1 VRNSCWILI
10 FFLGFLGCES
20 VDHQKMDSAGTASN
34 EPAWASFA
42 KENNMDWSEHYWS
55 DREKK
60 GNRGYFNSK
69 PFAVSKSSLPLEASP
84 LPKQESVI
92 DNASV
97 ALDADIPQSGRQ
109 ETVKEISAPEP
120 VELEEKPELSA
131 NEKGYEKD
139 RHETIEAGPSE
150 NESFESADKILVIR
164 GHEPWTDPAVIPE
177 NTVEKMST
185 GLNEPLLK
193 PVKKTTAAEPMK
205 IKEKTPVLQQ
215 TVPLPKKI
223 KKTELKTTEYVV
235 KKGENLWKIA
245 GLKEIYGDSTKWQK
259 IYDAN
264 RSKLK
269 SPNHVYPGQV
279 LIIPRE

>member
-1 VRNSCWILI
+1 VKNSCWILI
-10 FFLGFLGCES
+10 FFLCFLGCES
-20 VDHQKMDSAGTASN
+20 VDHQKTDSAGTVSN

-60 GNRGYFNSK
+60 GNRGYLNSK
-69 PFAVSKSSLPLEASP
+69 PYTVSKSSLPSDASS
-84 LPKQESVI
+84 LPKQEPAI
-92 DNASV
+92 ERASV
-97 ALDADIPQSGRQ
+97 AVDTDIPQRGRQ
-109 ETVKEISAPEP
+109 ETMREISAPEQA
-120 VELEEKPELSA
+120 ELEERPELSVNA
-131 NEKGYEKD
+131 GYEKD
-139 RHETIEAGPSE
+139 RQETVETGPSE
-150 NESFESADKILVIR
+150 NESIGNDEEVLVIQGR
-164 GHEPWTDPAVIPE
+164 EPWADRAVIPE
-177 NTVEKMST
+177 KTAEKVNT
-185 GLNEPLLK
+185 GLNKPLLK
-193 PVKKTTAAEPMK
+193 PVKKTPAAKQIK
-205 IKEKTPVLQQ
+205 IKEKTPVVQQ
-215 TVPLPKKI
+215 SIPLPKKI
-223 KKTELKTTEYVV
+223 EKTETKSTEYVV